1 MRHGYRGTLSEWITK
16 CMDLI
21 GPILDEPRSS
31 LKRSEDVLLVD
42 DEHMR
47 DMRLEAV
54 NGAAID

>member
-1 MRHGYRGTLSEWITK
+1 
-16 CMDLI
+16 MDLI